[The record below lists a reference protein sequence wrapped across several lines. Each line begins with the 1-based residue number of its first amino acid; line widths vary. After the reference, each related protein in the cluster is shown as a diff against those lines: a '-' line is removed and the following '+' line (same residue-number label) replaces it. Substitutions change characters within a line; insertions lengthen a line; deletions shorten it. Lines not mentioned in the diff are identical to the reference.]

1 MGFSPINIYKPS
13 SYWGY
18 LHGYGPPMAGHS
30 FGMAES
36 PGGTLRGDPDTETP
50 TFDQVSWIDVTK
62 TQDDSWVA
70 TALSL
75 NILMPLLLK
84 PLENMINSHLSR
96 GRDLGIPY
104 VISSSFYMVKKCFN
118 VCFLILCR
126 CCWSPHDIKMAQ
138 STKKPGCFWA
148 MV

>member
-1 MGFSPINIYKPS
+1 
-13 SYWGY
+13 
-18 LHGYGPPMAGHS
+18 MAGHS

-36 PGGTLRGDPDTETP
+36 PGGTPRGDPDTETS
-50 TFDQVSWIDVTK
+50 TFQVSWIDVTK

-96 GRDLGIPY
+96 GRDP
-104 VISSSFYMVKKCFN
+104 
-118 VCFLILCR
+118 R
-126 CCWSPHDIKMAQ
+126 ER
-138 STKKPGCFWA
+138 
-148 MV
+148 